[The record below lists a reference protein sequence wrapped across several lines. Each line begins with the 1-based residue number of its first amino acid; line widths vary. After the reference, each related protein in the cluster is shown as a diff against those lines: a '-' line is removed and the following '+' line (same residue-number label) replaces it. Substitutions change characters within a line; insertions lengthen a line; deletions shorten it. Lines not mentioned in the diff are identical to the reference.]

1 MCDFVSIFHK
11 KDEDYLYVDW
21 KSNQIKYQADKKNNN
36 LKRVSSNLCESFMNL
51 IVTKRMVWFFL
62 YFRKC
67 NFSRSLR
74 KFDPTK
80 YITFSCVRKSLFKR
94 KMNKGFTIDNSINL
108 GYFSFR
114 KKSLPL
120 KESNFLYY
128 KTLKLDQKMSTRW

>member
-1 MCDFVSIFHK
+1 MCDFVSIFH

-21 KSNQIKYQADKKNNN
+21 KSNQIKYQADKKKKNN
-36 LKRVSSNLCESFMNL
+36 LKRASSNLCANFMNL

-67 NFSRSLR
+67 NFSRSLQ

-114 KKSLPL
+114 KSLFLSRNRISYITKL
-120 KESNFLYY
+120 KN
-128 KTLKLDQKMSTRW
+128 